1 MAVSPTQPVLVI
13 DDDQYLLSAIGQT
26 LKLGRYQPVLFS
38 NPLAALEA
46 LQNTSYLS
54 VIADIRMPV
63 MDGMELLEKLQ
74 AIDPDLPVILITGH
88 GDITLAVQA
97 IKVGAYDFL
106 EKPVDDDILLASLKR
121 AVEKRTLVLENRHLQ
136 EQVARQDNQ
145 SFYRGMVG
153 CHPLMNRLYDVVEKV
168 AREDDPVLLCGETG
182 TGKELVANAIHEI
195 SRPGQPFVAVNMAA
209 MPADII
215 ESELFGHEKGAFTGA
230 ISETIGRFEHAG
242 AGTLFLDEICS
253 LPPTLQAKLLRVLEE
268 RAFTRVGSN
277 ISRQLKARIISA
289 TNRNL
294 EEEIEKG
301 TFRQDLFYRLNGLQI
316 DIPPLRN
323 RKEDIPLLV
332 EFFRQ
337 EYCRDRERDIPFF
350 SPAQLEEIVSKD
362 WPGNI
367 RELRNTVRRLCVFG
381 EEREAGAG
389 NRDTADLTAGGDRQS
404 SLKVYLESAEKEYIL
419 KILADSNGKVGR
431 AHGVL
436 GLSRK
441 GLYDKINKYRID
453 LELLKGKS
461 RP

>member
-1 MAVSPTQPVLVI
+1 MAVSSPQPVLVI

-26 LKLGRYQPVLFS
+26 LKLGLYQPVLFS
-38 NPLAALEA
+38 NPLAALEE
-46 LQNTSYLS
+46 LQNNTYLS

-63 MDGMELLEKLQ
+63 MDGMELLKKLQ
-74 AIDPDLPVILITGH
+74 VIDPDLPVILITGH

-97 IKVGAYDFL
+97 IKIGAYDFL
-106 EKPVDDDILLASLKR
+106 EKPVDDEILLASLNR
-121 AVEKRTLVLENRHLQ
+121 AVEKRRLILENRLLQ
-136 EQVARQDNQ
+136 EQITRQENQ

-168 AREDDPVLLCGETG
+168 ARENDPVLLYGETG

-195 SRPGQPFVAVNMAA
+195 SRPGLPFVAVNMAA
-209 MPADII
+209 MPAEII

-230 ISETIGRFEHAG
+230 LSETVGTFEHAG
-242 AGTLFLDEICS
+242 QGTLFLDEICS
-253 LPPTLQAKLLRVLEE
+253 LPLALQAKLLRVLEE

-277 ISRQLKARIISA
+277 ISRSLRARIISA

-294 EEEIEKG
+294 PEEIETG

-337 EYCRDRERDIPFF
+337 EYCRDRGRDIPPF
-350 SPAQLEEIVSKD
+350 SPVQLEEIVRKD

-367 RELRNTVRRLCVFG
+367 RELRNAVRRLCVFG
-381 EEREAGAG
+381 EERKTVA
-389 NRDTADLTAGGDRQS
+389 GDRETDDLAAGEGIQP
-404 SLKVYLESAEKEYIL
+404 SLKAYLESAERDYIL
-419 KILADSNGKVGR
+419 KILGDNNGKVGK

-441 GLYDKINKYRID
+441 GLYDKINKYQID
-453 LELLKGKS
+453 LELLKGGPRS
-461 RP
+461 